1 MAINRSDKASS
12 QNELKIKV
20 DIPVSLKKA
29 KVLCDVGHVSFLG
42 DMPFALRYMGG
53 LANAFKEQGT
63 EGQVIGIFYS
73 DATYLVLNDQAYN
86 AHRHVN
92 TGNPYKSLIA
102 DLIAQRVQIEVCV
115 NAMKFQRIS
124 NEDLL
129 KGVKVNGG
137 ANLRMVQL
145 VQEGFVRL
153 QP

>member
-1 MAINRSDKASS
+1 MNRSDKAPSR
-12 QNELKIKV
+12 NEPEINV

-29 KVLCDVGHVSFLG
+29 NVLCDVGRVAFLG
-42 DMPFALRYMGG
+42 DMPYALRYMGG
-53 LANAFKEQGT
+53 LSNAFKGQGT
-63 EGQVIGIFYS
+63 EGQIIGVFYS

-86 AHRHVN
+86 AHRYVS

-102 DLIAQRVQIEVCV
+102 DLMAQGVQIEVCV
-115 NAMKFQRIS
+115 NAVRLQHIS
-124 NEDLL
+124 PEDLL

-145 VQEGFVRL
+145 MLEGFVRL